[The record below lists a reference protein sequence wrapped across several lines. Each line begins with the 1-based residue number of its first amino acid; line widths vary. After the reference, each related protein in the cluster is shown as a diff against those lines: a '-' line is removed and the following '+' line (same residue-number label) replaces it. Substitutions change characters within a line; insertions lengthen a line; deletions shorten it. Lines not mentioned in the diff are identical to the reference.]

1 MTLET
6 PTDSSS
12 PVGSRRTKMLLGVLV
27 LLGAAALVTY
37 FVILPRLGS
46 SELPAI
52 APKTGAPAGTKIV
65 FKGSG
70 ATFPYP
76 YYSKLFAEYNKLR
89 PGVQIS
95 YESIGSG
102 MGIKQISEQTTD
114 FGATDAPL
122 SDEQLKAAKGGALL
136 HVPVALGAVV
146 PIYNVP
152 GLDAKKRLIFSGEVL
167 ADIFRGAITKWN
179 DPALAKLNPGMA
191 LPEGEITVV
200 FRTDGSGTTYI
211 FSEYLGKVSE
221 DFAKSP
227 GKGTNVNWPAAKK
240 MGATGS
246 EGVSAAVS
254 KTAGTIGY
262 VELTY
267 ALQNKIAYGDVINSS
282 GNAIHASLRSV
293 TEAAVRTT
301 RPPADLRMSITD
313 PEGEDAY
320 PISAFTY
327 LLVYKNQTDRLR
339 ADALADFLVWTVTDG
354 QKIAPKFDYAPLPT
368 DIAGVA
374 QGVILSLMVDGKL
387 VVGK

>member
-12 PVGSRRTKMLLGVLV
+12 PVGSRRTKLLVGVLV
-27 LLGAAALVTY
+27 LMGVAALVTY
-37 FVILPRLGS
+37 FLILPRLGS

-52 APKTGAPAGTKIV
+52 TPKTGVPAGTQIA

-102 MGIKQISEQTTD
+102 MGIKQISDQITD

-122 SDEQLKAAKGGALL
+122 SDEQLKAAKGGQLL
-136 HVPVALGAVV
+136 HVPIALGAVV

-167 ADIFRGAITKWN
+167 ADIFRGVITKWN
-179 DPALAKLNPGMA
+179 DPALAKLNPGAA

-211 FSEYLGKVSE
+211 FSEYLGKVSG

-227 GKGTNVNWPAAKK
+227 GSGTNVNWPAAKK
-240 MGATGS
+240 VGATGS
-246 EGVSAAVS
+246 EGVSALVS

-267 ALQNKIAYGDVINSS
+267 ALQNKISYGDVINAA
-282 GNAIHASLRSV
+282 GKAIHASLLSV
-293 TEAAVRTT
+293 TEAAARTT

-313 PEGEDAY
+313 AEGEDAY
-320 PISAFTY
+320 PISSFTY
-327 LLVYKNQTDRLR
+327 LLVYKNQKDRAR
-339 ADALADFLVWTVTDG
+339 ADALADFLVWAVTDG

-368 DIAGVA
+368 DIAGVT
-374 QGVILSLMVDGKL
+374 QGVILSLMDGKL